1 MSDTTK
7 KEDVEAGGVEKQ
19 TKHISETD
27 ICEVVVKPTRNAKGQ
42 LLGGANPNGR
52 PKKDRP
58 KSGPYLQ
65 IMAEV
70 VTADRWKA
78 VVETAVLQA
87 IEGDSDARKFLERTI
102 LPVGFEPVTSEKCDP
117 IDWGNMTSRERAVA
131 LAAWINRYLADKKT
145 LLEQVDPDQPPP
157 EEGETIDVG

>member
-1 MSDTTK
+1 MSDTTNNGSVDDK
-7 KEDVEAGGVEKQ
+7 PA
-19 TKHISETD
+19 
-27 ICEVVVKPTRNAKGQ
+27 EVVPVIARNAKGQ
-42 LLGGANPNGR
+42 LTAGGNPNGR

-78 VVETAVLQA
+78 IVETAVLQA

-117 IDWGNMTSRERAVA
+117 LDWGNMTSKERAVT

-145 LLEQVDPDQPPP
+145 LLEQADPDEPQH
-157 EEGETIDVG
+157 EVGVTIDVG